1 MPKPRTQRRKN
12 RTRGAGRSMRK
23 GKKSGALLPM
33 VRQPGFGPKFDNRIN
48 NVFRLQHRCRLRYF
62 DTLDLGVVGASPVA
76 YVYSANGLFDPD
88 VTGTGHQPMGFDQ
101 LSAFYQHHC
110 VLNGTIVVSFSLADG
125 NTTMNC
131 AVAVQRSSSTL
142 GSYPRLIEAGNVVHG
157 YAAGNTIG
165 GGPPPLTLRQ
175 SVNIS
180 RWQGV
185 PNPLD
190 DSTLKGT
197 PSANP
202 TTGVFFVL
210 YAVAPVT
217 TSTGH
222 LYVNV
227 QLDYDTVFT
236 EPFQPIQS

>member
-1 MPKPRTQRRKN
+1 MTRKSN
-12 RTRGAGRSMRK
+12 T
-23 GKKSGALLPM
+23 GALLPR
-33 VRQPGFGPKFDNRIN
+33 VRQPRFCPTFDNRTN
-48 NVFRLQHRCRLRYF
+48 NVFRLQYRCRLRYF
-62 DTLDLGVVGASPVA
+62 DTLDLGVIGASPTA
-76 YVYSANGLFDPD
+76 YVFSANGLFDPD
-88 VTGTGHQPMGFDQ
+88 VTGIGHQPMGFDQ

-110 VLNGTIVVSFSLADG
+110 VLNSTIVVSFTLIDG
-125 NTTMNC
+125 STTMNS
-131 AVAVQRSSSTL
+131 AIAVQRSASTL

-157 YAAGNTIG
+157 YGGVDNGG
-165 GGPPPLTLRQ
+165 GGPPPMALKQ

-202 TTGVFFVL
+202 TTQVYFVI
-210 YAVAPVT
+210 YAVGPVT

-222 LYVNV
+222 LFVNV
-227 QLDYDTVFT
+227 QIDYDAVFT